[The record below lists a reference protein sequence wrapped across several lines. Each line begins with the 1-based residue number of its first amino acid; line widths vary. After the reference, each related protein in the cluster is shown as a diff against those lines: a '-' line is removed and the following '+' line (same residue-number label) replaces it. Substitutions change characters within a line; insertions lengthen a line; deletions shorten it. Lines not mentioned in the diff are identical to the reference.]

1 MHLPRGHL
9 NVRLCPSSQFNARK
23 IILIKALTRK
33 KRSFITRFLRVG
45 DIPALLDLER
55 RQWTAEQAA
64 DSADFRARIDAHPD
78 FCGGAFC
85 TRTGELLA
93 SVFAKPTNDAEWT
106 APGNWAQS
114 ADLSGRSAEKSPQQK
129 RTRCMFGISLTSVD
143 PGAAVQLLAF
153 YYLYL
158 LKRGYSEIF
167 LGSPMPGLKRY
178 LERHPDASV
187 ETYARTTRSGLPL
200 DPQLRYYHGK
210 GWKEIVAIRENYFP
224 HEASCDYGAIL
235 KANVPFRHLAL
246 LFRFVPVP
254 MLRTMSALAPRFALP
269 TEKGRSTSEAPAE
282 AT

>member
-1 MHLPRGHL
+1 M
-9 NVRLCPSSQFNARK
+9 
-23 IILIKALTRK
+23 IKASEHK

-55 RQWTAEQAA
+55 RQWTADQAA
-64 DSADFRARIDAHPD
+64 DSADFRARIEAHPD
-78 FCGGAFC
+78 LCGGAFC

-93 SVFAKPTNDAEWT
+93 SVFAKPTDDAEWT
-106 APGNWAQS
+106 APGSWAQS
-114 ADLSGRSAEKSPQQK
+114 ANLNGRVAEKLPRQR

-178 LERHPDASV
+178 LARHPDASV
-187 ETYARTTRSGLPL
+187 ETYARTTRSGLPI

-210 GWKEIVAIRENYFP
+210 GWREIVAVRENYFP

-235 KANVPFRHLAL
+235 KARVPFRHLAL
-246 LFRFVPVP
+246 LFRFVPVSV
-254 MLRTMSALAPRFALP
+254 LRMVSALAPRFALP
-269 TEKGRSTSEAPAE
+269 AEETRPTSEVPAE